1 MRKKITDIMEYIY
14 GIGVF
19 LALFAGGVSCIG
31 YVVALIVGGE
41 TATNIC
47 TFIYKEIYPILFA
60 FASCTALFGL
70 LKMYVAGEKSM
81 VPNKRN
87 NKNNERKTI

>member
-19 LALFAGGVSCIG
+19 LALFAGGISCIG
-31 YVVALIVGGE
+31 YIVALIVGGE
-41 TATNIC
+41 LATNIC
-47 TFIYKEIYPILFA
+47 TFIYKELYPILFG

-81 VPNKRN
+81 VPNKRK
-87 NKNNERKTI
+87 NKN